1 MSPYEQTRDALQA
14 RLNELDSEQDSE
26 RLA

>member
-14 RLNELDSEQDSE
+14 RLNELDSEQHGE